1 MIIACNIDNDY
12 VRHCAVMLR
21 SLFDANPTEELEVYV
36 IHSQL
41 LREERAK
48 LVAYLSSFLTSVSF
62 IYVDDSLLQEFPE
75 SEHVKLASYYR
86 IFLPEIL
93 PHRLDRVIYI
103 DSDVV
108 IHGSLAELWSMP
120 LDDHR
125 LAASSDRNLV
135 MQRSRLQ
142 MMDDSPYFN
151 AGVMTFSLNEWR
163 TLDLASRGLEIAR
176 NHPERLQNCDQDVLN
191 VLFEKQCLILH
202 QRWNAMPHLWG
213 LDPQWLLEQGG
224 LSVEEQ
230 EAVAQPAIVH
240 FAGAGSAKPWHAK
253 CLHPWRGRYRTLLN
267 QTPWAGTPL
276 DGIMPRAN
284 PLGRSLGWLKRR
296 FDSNGPHPSIDRG
309 S

>member
-21 SLFDANPTEELEVYV
+21 SLYEANPNEDLEVYIV
-36 IHSQL
+36 HSRL
-41 LREERAK
+41 PSEERAK

-103 DSDVV
+103 DSDVI
-108 IHGSLAELWSMP
+108 IHGSLAELWSKH
-120 LDDHR
+120 LDGWC
-125 LAASSDRNLV
+125 LAASSDRNLA

-142 MMDDSPYFN
+142 LMPDSPYFN
-151 AGVMTFSLNEWR
+151 AGVMTFSLHQWR
-163 TLDLASRGLEIAR
+163 TLNLASRGLEIAR
-176 NHPERLQNCDQDVLN
+176 KHPERLQNCDQDVLN
-191 VLFEKQCLILH
+191 ILFENQCLIIH
-202 QRWNAMPHLWG
+202 QRWNAMSHLWG

-224 LSVEEQ
+224 LSLEEE

-240 FAGAGSAKPWHAK
+240 FAGAGSAKPWHAS
-253 CLHPWRGRYRTLLN
+253 CVHPWMGRYREILA
-267 QTPWAGTPL
+267 QTPWAGFPL
-276 DGIMPRAN
+276 EGIAPRRNTFVRAV
-284 PLGRSLGWLKRR
+284 RSLRR
-296 FDSNGPHPSIDRG
+296 RLGEIRQAL
-309 S
+309 